1 MPRDFFLDYFDDIEQ
16 RLIGIPNLY
25 VEQFNVVIISTDG
38 LRPTVG
44 HRANLK
50 LRLRFELRYLLSV
63 SEAIVLR
70 DRQMNFLDYRYHFQ
84 DNQNNLIF
92 RYDSTPHFP
101 DLPTFPHH
109 KHLPDNVIACDK
121 PKLPEVLEEVLD
133 FLIGS
138 A

>member
-1 MPRDFFLDYFDDIEQ
+1 MPRDLFLDYFDDIEQ
-16 RLIGIPNLY
+16 WLISIPNLY
-25 VEQFNVVIISTDG
+25 VEQFNAVFISSD
-38 LRPTVG
+38 
-44 HRANLK
+44 RANLK

-63 SEAIVLR
+63 SEAIVIC
-70 DRQMNFLDYRYHFQ
+70 DQQITFLDYRYHFQ
-84 DNQNNLIF
+84 DSQNNLIF

-121 PKLPEVLEEVLD
+121 PKLPEVLEEVLE
-133 FLIGS
+133 FLTGS

>member
-1 MPRDFFLDYFDDIEQ
+1 MPRDLFLDYFDDIEQ

-25 VEQFNVVIISTDG
+25 VEQFNAVIISTD
-38 LRPTVG
+38 
-44 HRANLK
+44 RANLK
-50 LRLRFELRYLLSV
+50 LRLRFKLRYLLAV

-70 DRQMNFLDYRYHFQ
+70 DRQMTFLDYRYHFQ
-84 DNQNNLIF
+84 DIQNNLIF

-101 DLPTFPHH
+101 DLSTFPHH

-121 PKLPEVLEEVLD
+121 PKLPEVLEEVLE

>member
-1 MPRDFFLDYFDDIEQ
+1 MPRDLFLDYFDDIEQ

-25 VEQFNVVIISTDG
+25 VEQFNAMMISTD
-38 LRPTVG
+38 
-44 HRANLK
+44 RANLK

-63 SEAIVLR
+63 SAAIVIR
-70 DRQMNFLDYRYHFQ
+70 DRQISFLDYRYHFQ

-109 KHLPDNVIACDK
+109 KHLPDTVIACEK
-121 PKLPEVLEEVLD
+121 PKLTEILEEVLD
-133 FLIGS
+133 FLT
-138 A
+138 AMT